1 MMIDISPATDRMA
14 RLLAAVSDDQLAR
27 ATPCPKSRVGVLI
40 DHIAT
45 FSKAFTAVAQKNNS
59 GTGRPPPPNAANLE
73 DGWRDRIAS
82 DLATLA
88 GAWREAAAWEGMTFA
103 GGMELPGKV
112 GGLIALDELVV
123 HGWDLA
129 VSTGQPYDPSVGE
142 IDAASSF
149 VAAFDAPRDGNLFGP
164 VVPVADDASPL
175 DKLLGLTGRD
185 PGWQPPAS

>member
-14 RLLAAVSDDQLAR
+14 RLLAAVADDQFALP
-27 ATPCPKSRVGVLI
+27 TPCPKSRVGDLI
-40 DHIAT
+40 DHIGT
-45 FSKAFTAVAQKNNS
+45 FAKAFTAVARKTNR
-59 GTGRPPPPNAANLE
+59 GKGAPPPPDAANL
-73 DGWRDRIAS
+73 DAGWRDRIAR

-88 GAWREAAAWEGMTFA
+88 GAWRDGAAWEGMTFA
-103 GGMELPGKV
+103 GGMELPGQI

-129 VSTGQPYDPSVGE
+129 ISTGQPYDPSVGE
-142 IDAASSF
+142 LEAAASV
-149 VAAFDAPRDGNLFGP
+149 VASFDAPRDGNLFGP

-185 PGWQPPAS
+185 PSWRPPS

>member
-1 MMIDISPATDRMA
+1 
-14 RLLAAVSDDQLAR
+14 
-27 ATPCPKSRVGVLI
+27 VGDLI
-40 DHIAT
+40 DHIGT
-45 FSKAFTAVAQKNNS
+45 FTKAFTAVANKTNRAN
-59 GTGRPPPPNAANLE
+59 GAPPPPNAANLE
-73 DGWRDRIAS
+73 AGWRDRIAR

-88 GAWREAAAWEGMTFA
+88 DAWRDADAWEGTTFA
-103 GGMELPGKV
+103 GGMELPGQV

-129 VSTGQPYDPSVGE
+129 VSTGQPYDPPVGD

-164 VVPVADDASPL
+164 IVPVPDNAPPL

-185 PGWQPPAS
+185 PGWKPPS